1 METKS
6 MSKVAVML
14 SSKEAKSFR
23 VDADGE
29 PAVQPPS
36 SVKPLDARVDGR
48 QVVVHGTDEI
58 LLECGASSILLRK
71 DGKIILKGAQ
81 IVSRASGRHKIRGA
95 SVQIN

>member
-1 METKS
+1 
-6 MSKVAVML
+6 ML

-23 VDADGE
+23 IDAYGE
-29 PAVQPPS
+29 PAAPPS
-36 SVKPLDARVDGR
+36 APVKLLDARVDGR
-48 QVVVHGTDEI
+48 RVVLHADDEI

-71 DGKIILKGAQ
+71 DGKIIVKGAQ